1 MINNFFKEY
10 KIYLIFFSLFLL
22 IYLLNFEAYTFREGT
37 DFRVRYEYYGV
48 KIINDILNLD
58 FSSNVFLF
66 GQPNHYAFFNSYF
79 IPEIITGVLIYITP
93 NDYIFGVLSNLLNMF
108 LLFCSIKIFFNFLKI
123 KNKDMVVLIF
133 FSFFFIYLA
142 NWSWV
147 FWKLADIYFLFI
159 FLLIFYLLTKGI
171 ESKKSNYLLFAFFLT
186 CISFITKPQ
195 SLAIIPFFLFGVL
208 ILYFKKF
215 NFLKILIFLVIIYF
229 LIFPLIVYYTRNYDQ
244 GNMLYYFYKSGNI
257 NANIHYHYNDFLN
270 QFNLLKN
277 NYTEMLYCYFIILKK
292 TIYQITFLRESYSL
306 NHNIFLI
313 IYTLILYFFLIINLN
328 YLISK
333 HNIFFKLT
341 LLIYVFT
348 LLLHSSLNMSAE
360 PNRTVLFYLIP
371 IYILF
376 SISVE
381 RCLSF
386 FYLKIK

>member
-108 LLFCSIKIFFNFLKI
+108 LLFCSIKIFFNCLKI

-159 FLLIFYLLTKGI
+159 FSLIFYLLTKGI

-195 SLAIIPFFLFGVL
+195 SLAIIPFFLFL
-208 ILYFKKF
+208 S
-215 NFLKILIFLVIIYF
+215 IFLVAIYF
-229 LIFPLIVYYTRNYDQ
+229 QEHRLDSLLALRFEPNFLFQKIILLIMSAVFFAYCFVATV
-244 GNMLYYFYKSGNI
+244 GVWKS
-257 NANIHYHYNDFLN
+257 A
-270 QFNLLKN
+270 N
-277 NYTEMLYCYFIILKK
+277 NYAGKKIWSILAKISIVLAFIFYIKD
-292 TIYQITFLRESYSL
+292 F
-306 NHNIFLI
+306 N
-313 IYTLILYFFLIINLN
+313 
-328 YLISK
+328 
-333 HNIFFKLT
+333 KL
-341 LLIYVFT
+341 FW
-348 LLLHSSLNMSAE
+348 
-360 PNRTVLFYLIP
+360 
-371 IYILF
+371 
-376 SISVE
+376 
-381 RCLSF
+381 
-386 FYLKIK
+386 